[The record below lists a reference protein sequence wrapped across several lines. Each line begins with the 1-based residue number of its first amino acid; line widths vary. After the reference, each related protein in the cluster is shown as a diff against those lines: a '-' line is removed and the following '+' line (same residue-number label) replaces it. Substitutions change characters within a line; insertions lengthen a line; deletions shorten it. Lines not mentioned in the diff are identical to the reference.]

1 MELNSIQEIIDDIS
15 QGKMVI
21 LMDDEDRENEGDL
34 VLAAEMVDAEA
45 INFMATHARGL
56 ICLAINEERCKTLGL
71 EQMVKNNGTELGTAF
86 TTSIEAAEGVT
97 TGISAA
103 DRATTIKA
111 AVNLQARAEDIVQ
124 PGHVFPIKAQEGGV
138 LTRAG
143 HTEAGTDLA
152 KLAGFDP
159 SAVIVEIMNDDGTMA
174 RRKDLEIF
182 AKKHSGVGEPG
193 VMDGKAIAIGRMVLC
208 LLQDNQWI
216 YHDLR
221 RWSEESQEDFEHERL
236 PTLDFEMWL
245 DSKMKIGHSYY
256 QKPTK
261 TPYVLMERSAMSY
274 HQKFQ
279 ILSNEMCRRLS
290 SK

>member
-124 PGHVFPIKAQEGGV
+124 PGHVF
-138 LTRAG
+138 L
-143 HTEAGTDLA
+143 L
-152 KLAGFDP
+152 
-159 SAVIVEIMNDDGTMA
+159 
-174 RRKDLEIF
+174 RRK
-182 AKKHSGVGEPG
+182 K
-193 VMDGKAIAIGRMVLC
+193 
-208 LLQDNQWI
+208 
-216 YHDLR
+216 
-221 RWSEESQEDFEHERL
+221 EE
-236 PTLDFEMWL
+236 
-245 DSKMKIGHSYY
+245 Y
-256 QKPTK
+256 
-261 TPYVLMERSAMSY
+261 
-274 HQKFQ
+274 
-279 ILSNEMCRRLS
+279 
-290 SK
+290 